1 MLLLPFETAEAAE
14 NVNNIEAVSN
24 SSNQSFGESLIPV
37 IEKMTEIYEDVS
49 EEEGFNEIIYTEL
62 NYFRKY

>member
-1 MLLLPFETAEAAE
+1 MLLLPFETAEAAD

>member
-1 MLLLPFETAEAAE
+1 MLLLPFETAEAAD
-14 NVNNIEAVSN
+14 NVNNIETVSN

-37 IEKMTEIYEDVS
+37 IEQMTENYEDLS